1 MWECKLRL
9 LEPPMFREKL
19 EIRILVRMECPAFNN
34 TGKSAFHDR
43 AGYAPMWA
51 ASVGLLP
58 TSTSASGM
66 SAVPLGCGLTGQMLA
81 AVGRSRGGGA
91 DRRVA
96 GKERPSEPLGYQ
108 AMALPQG

>member
-1 MWECKLRL
+1 
-9 LEPPMFREKL
+9 MFREKL

-81 AVGRSRGGGA
+81 AVGRSRGGGQIGEWLGRSA
-91 DRRVA
+91 P
-96 GKERPSEPLGYQ
+96 PSPLGTRQ
-108 AMALPQG
+108 WHCPRDDVVVRLG